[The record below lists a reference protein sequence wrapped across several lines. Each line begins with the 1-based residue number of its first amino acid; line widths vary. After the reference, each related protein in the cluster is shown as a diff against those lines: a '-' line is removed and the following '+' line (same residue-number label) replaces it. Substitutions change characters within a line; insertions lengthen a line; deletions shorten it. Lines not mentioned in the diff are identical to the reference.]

1 MSRFGCPA
9 VVTTDRGRQFQSAL
23 FNALAA
29 ILGVRHIHTTSY
41 HPSAN
46 GMVERLHRQLKAAL
60 TTYEP
65 REHWA
70 DHLPLVLLG
79 LRSAFK
85 ADLHCTSAEL
95 VYGCP
100 LRLPGD
106 LLTPPPA
113 DGPSDPAGYVADL
126 RRLFEQIR
134 PVLPRQRSDH
144 SVFVSQD
151 LSSCTHVFVR
161 HDAARRPLTP
171 AFDGPYRVIERHPK
185 TFTLDINGR
194 QDVVAADRVK
204 PAYLASLR
212 PNQTFPVST
221 TMPRTLHHQPSKTVT
236 WSSTT
241 ASGSTGGSPV
251 AARVHRAEAT
261 TTTKAEPRGARSRA
275 LVLEE

>member
-1 MSRFGCPA
+1 MYKL
-9 VVTTDRGRQFQSAL
+9 L
-23 FNALAA
+23 FNTLVA
-29 ILGVRHIHTTSY
+29 ILGIHHNHTTSY
-41 HPSAN
+41 QPSAN
-46 GMVERLHRQLKAAL
+46 RMVERLHRQLKAAL

-151 LSSCTHVFVR
+151 LSSCTHVFMGR
-161 HDAARRPLTP
+161 NAARRPLTP

-185 TFTLDINGR
+185 TFTLGVNGR

-204 PAYLASLR
+204 PAYVACLR
-212 PNQTFPVST
+212 PIPVST
-221 TMPRTLHHQPSKTVT
+221 TMPRNLTLQPSKTVT
-236 WSSTT
+236 W
-241 ASGSTGGSPV
+241 A
-251 AARVHRAEAT
+251 
-261 TTTKAEPRGARSRA
+261 
-275 LVLEE
+275 